1 VVLFGK
7 LTKGGKVT
15 VDVADE
21 KLLFDYGDVPVEGGG
36 RLRVMLAGSYF
47 FLVPSGRKYQSRSSA
62 PNRRRGRPGKNG
74 SRP

>member
-21 KLLFDYGDVPVEGGG
+21 KLLFDYGDVPVEA
-36 RLRVMLAGSYF
+36 VDA
-47 FLVPSGRKYQSRSSA
+47 SA
-62 PNRRRGRPGKNG
+62 
-74 SRP
+74 